1 MQPPLQSARPSLYV
15 DAVAIHYGGRWYW
28 VPRRYRRA
36 VRKLWD
42 GWKAGRPFVRLA
54 GRFDSVG
61 GLVVSGPERGG
72 PVGTVC
78 LSFVSAADVL
88 VWTASL
94 L

>member
-1 MQPPLQSARPSLYV
+1 
-15 DAVAIHYGGRWYW
+15 
-28 VPRRYRRA
+28 
-36 VRKLWD
+36 LWD